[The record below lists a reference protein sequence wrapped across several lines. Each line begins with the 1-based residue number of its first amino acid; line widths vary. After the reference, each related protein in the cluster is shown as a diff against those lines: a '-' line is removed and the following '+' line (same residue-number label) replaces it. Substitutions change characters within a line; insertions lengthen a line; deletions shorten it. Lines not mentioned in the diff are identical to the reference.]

1 MFVGRV
7 LDVGSQLANACEVQ
21 VGDRLA
27 SLVSLTLTPL
37 HLERIRSIDLTT
49 ARVDVEGHA
58 ILFACAHFARL
69 PDDIPA
75 GVALAVLDVAGAPA
89 QVRRL
94 SQSGST
100 VVVIGADGK
109 SGLLACAQ
117 AKARVGSTGR
127 VIGIAPDAESRG
139 ARLLRCLG
147 LVDDF
152 IEADAR
158 NAGTLLE
165 VLPERIPGLADLVV
179 NCVNVPGTELAS
191 ILCARD
197 EGTVYFFSMCTSFT
211 AAALGAE
218 GVGKDVTMI
227 VGNGYTKGHAELA
240 LDMLRANRPMLDYFT
255 ETYGKSA

>member
-1 MFVGRV
+1 
-7 LDVGSQLANACEVQ
+7 
-21 VGDRLA
+21 
-27 SLVSLTLTPL
+27 
-37 HLERIRSIDLTT
+37 
-49 ARVDVEGHA
+49 
-58 ILFACAHFARL
+58 
-69 PDDIPA
+69 
-75 GVALAVLDVAGAPA
+75 VLDVAGAPA

-94 SQSGST
+94 AMPGST

-117 AKARVGSTGR
+117 AKARVGPEGR
-127 VIGIAPDAESRG
+127 VIGIAPDASTRG
-139 ARLLRCLG
+139 ARLLLELG
-147 LVDDF
+147 LIDEF

-158 NAGTLLE
+158 NAADLAHE
-165 VLPERIPGLADLVV
+165 VPERIPNLADLVV

-227 VGNGYTKGHAELA
+227 VGNGYTRGHAEIA
-240 LDMLRANRPMLDYFT
+240 LNTLRAQDRLLEYFIDK
-255 ETYGKSA
+255 YAVGAAA